1 VRRWPLPMRWSS
13 CCAFAVRVG
22 FAARDG
28 VGAAPV
34 SYLVSAWNRFLLT
47 AKAGTTVSGT
57 AAVVLHVRPGT
68 GGRTI
73 KIKIEA
79 SDQVGNDRRVVRTL
93 KLPRC

>member
-1 VRRWPLPMRWSS
+1 
-13 CCAFAVRVG
+13 VRVG

-47 AKAGTTVSGT
+47 AKAGT
-57 AAVVLHVRPGT
+57 
-68 GGRTI
+68 
-73 KIKIEA
+73 
-79 SDQVGNDRRVVRTL
+79 QVGNDRRVVRTL